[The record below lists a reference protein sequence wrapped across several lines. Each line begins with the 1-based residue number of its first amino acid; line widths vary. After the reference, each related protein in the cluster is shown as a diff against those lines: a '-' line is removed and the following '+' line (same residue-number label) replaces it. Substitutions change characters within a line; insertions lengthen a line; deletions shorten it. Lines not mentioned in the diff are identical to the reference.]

1 MNPTPRPVTE
11 IQIGGHAYRV
21 QSSADASELSRLAQL
36 VEARLTELPGNQRH
50 DARSLVLVAL
60 SLAHD
65 LEQLRVEY
73 AALRASVDERL
84 TAIVGRIDRA
94 LDHRDEKGD
103 LLPPLPEPAT
113 TRADDF
119 ASRAESENP
128 GESTS
133 PADPATIPRGRRAH
147 PTSNG
152 TSGER

>member
-1 MNPTPRPVTE
+1 MTPTPRPVTE

-21 QSSADASELSRLAQL
+21 QSSADASELSRLAKL

-50 DARSLVLVAL
+50 DSRSLVLVAL

-65 LEQLRVEY
+65 LEQLRAEH

-113 TRADDF
+113 TAAPDP
-119 ASRAESENP
+119 ASLAEAPTTS
-128 GESTS
+128 ESTS
-133 PADPATIPRGRRAH
+133 NSETAAVTRGRRAH
-147 PTSNG
+147 SSSSG
-152 TSGER
+152 TSGTR